1 MADRSPQQIKP
12 LQGTLSK
19 EVERLT
25 NSIINELS
33 NLDTIGI
40 DEYLLMLT
48 TDPICGAG
56 VEIPMLMGALKLGEF
71 THDDQNIQ
79 DFVRSNF
86 VNMQGSLQLSFAEMW
101 QAKPFGHSWSEISCE
116 PKNGSWM
123 LQSIMAVD
131 PRYFRYAGS
140 IGKIDQIRYRTV
152 PQGLVNIPYEKGLH
166 IVNGRHLNLGRDP
179 YGFAECKKAY
189 PYWKAKKLILAAM
202 VISAQRQAVPLL
214 VGKTDLE
221 SSFELVDSFGN
232 ILINEETGLPIRGRS
247 GDRMKSALEQIEN
260 QSVIVIDKNIDE
272 IVAIAQ
278 QTDGAFFLNVLRFLN
293 SQILMAFLMPETV
306 VTTGSQGASGDSN
319 LNAGHGRILEL
330 VVSSFTQQIKERL
343 IEDVCRFLITNQ
355 FGEQESYGQFKEPE
369 IDKTDSVPL
378 LAAISSAS
386 MSGVLGG
393 NDLEVIN
400 RSRGLAGIPPIDQI
414 LIQQASRYKYMEDFS
429 NDNLD

>member
-1 MADRSPQQIKP
+1 MADRSPQQSQP

-33 NLDTIGI
+33 NLDTVGI
-40 DEYLLMLT
+40 DEYLLMAT

-56 VEIPMLMGALKLGEF
+56 IEVPMLMGALKLGKYH
-71 THDDQNIQ
+71 HDDENIQ
-79 DFVRSNF
+79 DWTRQNF
-86 VNMQGSLQLSFAEMW
+86 VNMHGSLQLSFAEMW
-101 QAKPFGHSWSEISCE
+101 QAKPFGHSWSEISVE

-140 IGKIDQIRYRTV
+140 IGKIKEIRYRTV
-152 PQGLVNIPYEKGLH
+152 PEGLIDIPYEKGIH
-166 IVNGRHLNLGRDP
+166 ITNGRHINIGRDP

-202 VISAQRQAVPLL
+202 VIAAQRQATPLL

-221 SSFELVDSFGN
+221 SSFELVDSLGN
-232 ILINEETGLPIRGRS
+232 ILLNSETGLPIKGRA

-260 QSVIVIDKNIDE
+260 QSVIVIDKVIDE
-272 IVAIAQ
+272 ITAIAQ

-306 VTTGSQGASGDSN
+306 ITTGSQGASGDSN
-319 LNAGHGRILEL
+319 LNAGHGAILDL

-343 IEDVCRFLITNQ
+343 IEDVCRFLIFNE
-355 FGEQESYGQFKEPE
+355 FGEQESYGHFQEPE
-369 IDKTDSVPL
+369 KNKTDSVAL
-378 LAAISSAS
+378 LGAIANAS
-386 MSGVLGG
+386 NSGVLGG
-393 NDLEVIN
+393 NDLDVIN
-400 RSRGLAGIPPIDQI
+400 RSRDLAGIPPIDQI
-414 LIQQASRYKYMEDFS
+414 LIQQASRYKNMEIDME
-429 NDNLD
+429 NQL

>member
-1 MADRSPQQIKP
+1 MADRSPQQVQP

-33 NLDTIGI
+33 NLDTVGI
-40 DEYLLMLT
+40 DEYLLMAT

-56 VEIPMLMGALKLGEF
+56 IEIPMLMGALKLGEF
-71 THDDQNIQ
+71 CHEDPDIEAWT
-79 DFVRSNF
+79 RRNF
-86 VNMQGSLQLSFAEMW
+86 VNMRGSLPLSFAEMW

-152 PQGLVNIPYEKGLH
+152 PQGMVNIPYEKGIH
-166 IVNGRHLNLGRDP
+166 IINGRHLSIGRDP

-202 VISAQRQAVPLL
+202 VIAAQRQATPLL

-232 ILINEETGLPIRGRS
+232 ILLNENGLPIRGRS

-272 IVAIAQ
+272 IIAIAQ

-306 VTTGSQGASGDSN
+306 ITTGSQGASGDSN
-319 LNAGHGRILEL
+319 LNAGHGAILDL

-343 IEDVCRFLITNQ
+343 IEDVCRFLITNE
-355 FGEQESYGQFKEPE
+355 FGEQESYGHFKEPE
-369 IDKTDSVPL
+369 QDKTDAVAL
-378 LAAISSAS
+378 LGAISGAS

-393 NDLEVIN
+393 NDIEVIN
-400 RSRGLAGIPPIDQI
+400 RSRDLAGIPAIDQI
-414 LIQQASRYKYMEDFS
+414 LIQQASRYKYMEDS
-429 NDNLD
+429 

>member
-1 MADRSPQQIKP
+1 MADRSPQQAQPMK
-12 LQGTLSK
+12 GTLSK

-33 NLDTIGI
+33 NLDTVGI
-40 DEYLLMLT
+40 DEYLLMAT

-56 VEIPMLMGALKLGEF
+56 IEVPMLMGALKLGDFHHPDE
-71 THDDQNIQ
+71 NIQ
-79 DFVRSNF
+79 DWTRQNF
-86 VNMQGSLQLSFAEMW
+86 VNMHGSLQLSFAEMW

-140 IGKIDQIRYRTV
+140 IGKIKEIRYRTV
-152 PQGLVNIPYEKGLH
+152 PEGLIDIPYEKGIH
-166 IVNGRHLNLGRDP
+166 ITNGRHLNIGRDP

-202 VISAQRQAVPLL
+202 VIAAQRQATPLL
-214 VGKTDLE
+214 IGKTDLE

-232 ILINEETGLPIRGRS
+232 ILLNEDGLPIRGRA
-247 GDRMKSALEQIEN
+247 GDRMKAALEQIEN
-260 QSVIVIDKNIDE
+260 QSVIVIDKAIDE
-272 IVAIAQ
+272 ITAIAQ

-293 SQILMAFLMPETV
+293 SQILMAYLMPETV
-306 VTTGSQGASGDSN
+306 ITTGSQGASGDSN
-319 LNAGHGRILEL
+319 LNAGHGAILDL

-343 IEDVCRFLITNQ
+343 IEDVCRFLIFNE
-355 FGEQESYGQFKEPE
+355 FGEQESYGHFKEPE
-369 IDKTDSVPL
+369 IDSTDNVAL
-378 LAAISSAS
+378 LGAIANSAP
-386 MSGVLGG
+386 SGVLGG

-400 RSRGLAGIPPIDQI
+400 RSRDLAGIPPIDQI
-414 LIQQASRYKYMEDFS
+414 LIQQASRYKNMEIDMEDDS
-429 NDNLD
+429 

>member
-1 MADRSPQQIKP
+1 MADRSPQQSQP

-33 NLDTIGI
+33 NLDTVGI
-40 DEYLLMLT
+40 DEYLLMAT

-56 VEIPMLMGALKLGEF
+56 IEVPMLMGALKLGKYH
-71 THDDQNIQ
+71 HDDENIQ
-79 DFVRSNF
+79 DWTRQNF
-86 VNMQGSLQLSFAEMW
+86 VNMHGSLQLSFAEMW
-101 QAKPFGHSWSEISCE
+101 QAKPFGHSWSEISVE

-140 IGKIDQIRYRTV
+140 IGKIKEIRYRTV
-152 PQGLVNIPYEKGLH
+152 PEGLIDIPYEKGIH
-166 IVNGRHLNLGRDP
+166 ITNGRHLNIGRDP

-202 VISAQRQAVPLL
+202 VIAAQRQATPLL

-221 SSFELVDSFGN
+221 SSFELVDSLGN
-232 ILINEETGLPIRGRS
+232 ILLNSETGLPIRGRA

-260 QSVIVIDKNIDE
+260 QSVIVIDKAIDE
-272 IVAIAQ
+272 ITAIAQ

-306 VTTGSQGASGDSN
+306 ITTGSQGASGDSN
-319 LNAGHGRILEL
+319 LNAGHGAILDL

-343 IEDVCRFLITNQ
+343 IEDVCRFLIFNE
-355 FGEQESYGQFKEPE
+355 FGEQESYGHFQEPE
-369 IDKTDSVPL
+369 IDSTDNVAL
-378 LAAISSAS
+378 LGAIANSAT
-386 MSGVLGG
+386 SGVLGG
-393 NDLEVIN
+393 NDLDVIN
-400 RSRGLAGIPPIDQI
+400 RSRDLAGIPPIDQI
-414 LIQQASRYKYMEDFS
+414 LIQQASRYKNMEIDME
-429 NDNLD
+429 NQL

>member
-1 MADRSPQQIKP
+1 MADRSLKQSQP
-12 LQGTLSK
+12 LKGTLSK

-25 NSIINELS
+25 NSLVNELS
-33 NLDTIGI
+33 NLDTVGI

-79 DFVRSNF
+79 DWVRQNF

-131 PRYFRYAGS
+131 PRYFRYAGA
-140 IGKIDQIRYRTV
+140 IGKIDAIKYRTV
-152 PQGLVNIPYEKGLH
+152 PQGLVDIPYSKGIH

-202 VISAQRQAVPLL
+202 VIAAQRQATPLL

-221 SSFELVDSFGN
+221 SSFELVDSLGN
-232 ILINEETGLPIRGRS
+232 ILPNEDGLPIRGRS
-247 GDRMKSALEQIEN
+247 GDRIKSALEQIEN
-260 QSVIVIDKNIDE
+260 QSVIVIDKLMDE

-306 VTTGSQGASGDSN
+306 ITTGSQGASGDSN
-319 LNAGHGRILEL
+319 LNQGHGHILDL

-343 IEDVCRFLITNQ
+343 IEDVCRFLIFNE

-369 IDKTDSVPL
+369 EDKTDSAAL
-378 LAAISSAS
+378 LGAIASAAP
-386 MSGVLGG
+386 SGVLGG
-393 NDLEVIN
+393 NDIEVIN
-400 RSRGLAGIPPIDQI
+400 RSRDLAGIPPIDQI
-414 LIQQASRYKYMEDFS
+414 LIQQASKYKFMEDS
-429 NDNLD
+429 

>member
-1 MADRSPQQIKP
+1 MADRSPQQSQP

-33 NLDTIGI
+33 NLDTVGI
-40 DEYLLMLT
+40 DEYLLMAT

-56 VEIPMLMGALKLGEF
+56 IEVPMLMGALKLGKYH
-71 THDDQNIQ
+71 HDDENIQ
-79 DFVRSNF
+79 DWTRQNF
-86 VNMQGSLQLSFAEMW
+86 VNMHGSLQLSFAEMW
-101 QAKPFGHSWSEISCE
+101 QAKPFGHSWSEISVE

-140 IGKIDQIRYRTV
+140 IGKIKEIRYRTV
-152 PQGLVNIPYEKGLH
+152 PEGLIDIPYEKGIH
-166 IVNGRHLNLGRDP
+166 ITNGRHINIGRDP

-202 VISAQRQAVPLL
+202 VIAAQRQATPLL

-221 SSFELVDSFGN
+221 SSFELVDSLGN
-232 ILINEETGLPIRGRS
+232 ILLNSETGLPIKGRA

-260 QSVIVIDKNIDE
+260 QSVIVIDKAIDE
-272 IVAIAQ
+272 ITAIAQ

-306 VTTGSQGASGDSN
+306 ITTGSQGASGDSN
-319 LNAGHGRILEL
+319 LNAGHGAILDL

-343 IEDVCRFLITNQ
+343 IEDVCRFLIFNE
-355 FGEQESYGQFKEPE
+355 FGEQESYGHFQEPE
-369 IDKTDSVPL
+369 KNKTDSVAL
-378 LAAISSAS
+378 LGAIANAS
-386 MSGVLGG
+386 NSGVLGG
-393 NDLEVIN
+393 NDLDVIN
-400 RSRGLAGIPPIDQI
+400 RSRDLAGIPPIDQI
-414 LIQQASRYKYMEDFS
+414 LIQQASRYKNMEIDME
-429 NDNLD
+429 NQL

>member
-1 MADRSPQQIKP
+1 MADRSPHQAQPMK
-12 LQGTLSK
+12 GTLSK

-25 NSIINELS
+25 NSLVNELS
-33 NLDTIGI
+33 NLDTVGI
-40 DEYLLMLT
+40 DEYLLMAT
-48 TDPICGAG
+48 TDPIVGAG
-56 VEIPMLMGALKLGEF
+56 IEVPMLMGALKLGEF
-71 THDDQNIQ
+71 THEDQNIQ
-79 DFVRSNF
+79 DWTRANF

-131 PRYFRYAGS
+131 PRYFRYAGA

-152 PQGLVNIPYEKGLH
+152 PQGLVNIPYTKGIH

-179 YGFAECKKAY
+179 YGSAECKKAY

-202 VISAQRQAVPLL
+202 VIAAQRQATPLL

-232 ILINEETGLPIRGRS
+232 ILIGENGLPIRGRS

-260 QSVIVIDKNIDE
+260 QSVIVIDKNIDD
-272 IVAIAQ
+272 IIAIAQ

-306 VTTGSQGASGDSN
+306 ITTGSQGASGDSN
-319 LNAGHGRILEL
+319 LNAGHGHILDL

-343 IEDVCRFLITNQ
+343 IEDVCRFLIFNE

-369 IDKTDSVPL
+369 ADKTDSVAL
-378 LAAISSAS
+378 LGAISGAA

-393 NDLEVIN
+393 NDIEVIN
-400 RSRGLAGIPPIDQI
+400 RSRDLAGIPPIDQI
-414 LIQQASRYKYMEDFS
+414 LIQQASRYKYMEGS
-429 NDNLD
+429 

>member
-1 MADRSPQQIKP
+1 MADRINQAQPMK
-12 LQGTLSK
+12 GTLSK

-33 NLDTIGI
+33 NLDQIGI

-56 VEIPMLMGALKLGEF
+56 VEVPMLMGMQKLGEF
-71 THDDQNIQ
+71 HHPDQDIQ
-79 DFVRSNF
+79 DWTRSNF
-86 VNMQGSLQLSFAEMW
+86 VNMQGSLMLSFAEMW
-101 QAKPFGHSWSEISCE
+101 QAKPFGHSWSEISVQ
-116 PKNGSWM
+116 PKNGEWM
-123 LQSIMAVD
+123 LESIMAVD

-140 IGKIDQIRYRTV
+140 IGRIDEIRYRTV
-152 PQGLVNIPYEKGLH
+152 PEGLVPIPYAKGIH
-166 IVNGRHLNLGRDP
+166 IVNGRHLNIGRDP

-202 VISAQRQAVPLL
+202 VIAAQRQATPLL

-221 SSFELVDSFGN
+221 SSFELVDASGKV
-232 ILINEETGLPIRGRS
+232 IEGTDGLPIRGLA

-272 IVAIAQ
+272 IIAIAQ

-306 VTTGSQGASGDSN
+306 ITTGSQGASGDSN
-319 LNAGHGRILEL
+319 LNAGHGAILNL

-343 IEDVCRFLITNQ
+343 IEDVCRFLIFNQ
-355 FGEQESYGQFKEPE
+355 FGEQETYGSFDEPE
-369 IDKTDSVPL
+369 QDKADSVAL
-378 LAAISSAS
+378 LGAISNSAN
-386 MSGVLGG
+386 SGVLGG
-393 NDLEVIN
+393 VDLEVIN
-400 RSRGLAGIPPIDQI
+400 RARDLAGIQPIDQI
-414 LIQQASRYKYMEDFS
+414 LIQQASRYS
-429 NDNLD
+429 NEEL

>member
-1 MADRSPQQIKP
+1 MADRSPHQAQPMK
-12 LQGTLSK
+12 GTLSK

-25 NSIINELS
+25 NSLVNELS
-33 NLDTIGI
+33 NLDTVGI
-40 DEYLLMLT
+40 DEYLLMAT
-48 TDPICGAG
+48 TDPICAAG
-56 VEIPMLMGALKLGEF
+56 IEVPMLMGALKLGEF
-71 THDDQNIQ
+71 THEDQKIQ
-79 DFVRSNF
+79 DFVRANF

-131 PRYFRYAGS
+131 PRYFRYAGA

-152 PQGLVNIPYEKGLH
+152 PQGLVNIPYSKGIH
-166 IVNGRHLNLGRDP
+166 ITNGRHLNLGRDP

-202 VISAQRQAVPLL
+202 VIAAQRQATPLL

-247 GDRMKSALEQIEN
+247 GDRMKSALEQIDN
-260 QSVIVIDKNIDE
+260 QSVIVIDKLMDE
-272 IVAIAQ
+272 IVPIAQ

-306 VTTGSQGASGDSN
+306 ITTGSQGASGDSN
-319 LNAGHGRILEL
+319 LNAGHGHILDL

-343 IEDVCRFLITNQ
+343 IEDVCRFLIFNE
-355 FGEQESYGQFKEPE
+355 FGEQESYGHFKKPE
-369 IDKTDSVPL
+369 EDKTDSVAL
-378 LAAISSAS
+378 LVAISGAA

-393 NDLEVIN
+393 NDIEVIN

-414 LIQQASRYKYMEDFS
+414 LIQQASRYKYMEDS
-429 NDNLD
+429 

>member
-1 MADRSPQQIKP
+1 MADRSSQLQP

-25 NSIINELS
+25 NSIINEIS
-33 NLDTIGI
+33 NLDNVSIN
-40 DEYLLMLT
+40 EYLLMAT
-48 TDPICGAG
+48 TDPIVGAG
-56 VEIPMLMGALKLGEF
+56 IEVPMLMGALKLGEF
-71 THDDQNIQ
+71 THEVPDIQ
-79 DFVRSNF
+79 SWVRQNF

-131 PRYFRYAGS
+131 PRYFRYAGA
-140 IGKIDQIRYRTV
+140 IGKIETIRYRTV
-152 PQGLVNIPYEKGLH
+152 PQGLVNIPYEKGIH
-166 IVNGRHLNLGRDP
+166 IVNGRHLNIGRDP

-189 PYWKAKKLILAAM
+189 PYWKAKKIILAAM
-202 VISAQRQAVPLL
+202 VIAAQRQATPLL

-232 ILINEETGLPIRGRS
+232 ILINEETGLPIRGRA

-260 QSVIVIDKNIDE
+260 QSVLVIDRNIDE

-306 VTTGSQGASGDSN
+306 ITTGSQGASGDSN
-319 LNAGHGRILEL
+319 LNAGHGAILDL

-343 IEDVCRFLITNQ
+343 IEDVCRFLICNE
-355 FGEQESYGQFKEPE
+355 FGEQASYGQFKEPE
-369 IDKTDSVPL
+369 QDKTDAVAL
-378 LAAISSAS
+378 LGAISGAS
-386 MSGVLGG
+386 ISGVLGG
-393 NDLEVIN
+393 NDIEVIN
-400 RSRGLAGIPPIDQI
+400 RSRGLAGIPPIDQV
-414 LIQQASRYKYMEDFS
+414 LIQQASRYSNMEITD
-429 NDNLD
+429 DNLD

>member
-1 MADRSPQQIKP
+1 
-12 LQGTLSK
+12 
-19 EVERLT
+19 
-25 NSIINELS
+25 
-33 NLDTIGI
+33 
-40 DEYLLMLT
+40 
-48 TDPICGAG
+48 
-56 VEIPMLMGALKLGEF
+56 
-71 THDDQNIQ
+71 
-79 DFVRSNF
+79 
-86 VNMQGSLQLSFAEMW
+86 MQGSLQLSFAEMW

-140 IGKIDQIRYRTV
+140 IGKIDNIWYRTV
-152 PQGLVNIPYEKGLH
+152 PEGLKFIPYEKGIH

-189 PYWKAKKLILAAM
+189 PYWKAKKLILASM

-214 VGKTDLE
+214 IGKTDLE
-221 SSFELVDSFGN
+221 SNFELVDSYGN
-232 ILINEETGLPIRGRS
+232 VLINEETGLPIRGRA

-260 QSVIVIDKNIDE
+260 QSVLVIDKNIDE
-272 IVAIAQ
+272 IEAIAQ

-306 VTTGSQGASGDSN
+306 ITTGSQGASGDSN
-319 LNAGHGRILEL
+319 LNAGHGAILDL

-343 IEDVCRFLITNQ
+343 IEDVCRFLIFNE
-355 FGEQESYGQFKEPE
+355 FGEQENYGEFKAPE
-369 IDKTDSVPL
+369 VDTTDSVAL
-378 LAAISSAS
+378 LSAISGAS

-400 RSRGLAGIPPIDQI
+400 RARDLAGIQPIDQI
-414 LIQQASRYKYMEDFS
+414 LIQQVSRYSNIDLIEDLAS
-429 NDNLD
+429 